1 MKKLSQNNRSKELA
15 KFVLILTVLFLA
27 TELGLYF
34 RVLIRKHSSL
44 PEEHSQVLVYGD
56 SIFVDP
62 TKFMASG
69 LSQLN
74 ISLIDMTKAA
84 LRTEEVSQSIRR
96 DIEKYNPALIVLM
109 LGKSDLES
117 ETGKQTTP
125 IFSYII
131 TRSRV
136 LSFFLDH
143 LDRLGESFSG
153 IGNALSLLLSHSD
166 SNKSDCTKLNALKE
180 PDRCL
185 AYLKL
190 LSNNG
195 RTEAALSIIHELQDL
210 PWDPLSFGK
219 IKARA
224 ASFYAKIGKDEEAK
238 DILRYL
244 DQKTEFLIDEAI
256 ASDYIRSLSWLRMSK
271 KVIEFAE
278 SLPES
283 LQSTGPILVYKSW
296 AVYALQK
303 CRAVPLFEQSMQ
315 LGVITKN
322 QLNALIK
329 CYFTK
334 HQVHRGFEIIK
345 SLYGKVKLPEEIT
358 ITLIQFYVAIGK
370 MNEAKEIME
379 QLGTRLP
386 DDRALYKGQ
395 LSLYALSNNDSMLNE
410 VFRNQGIFQKRRA
423 AIPSFDA
430 YKELVAFA
438 HKKGVKVLVLQYPN
452 ERDEILEIGLGSTPA
467 SLLSTRSIILDVMN
481 KVRLKDLFETD
492 FEHLSQKG
500 ACYVGQE
507 VANRILDLLGNKTKS
522 IVAKDCEKL

>member
-1 MKKLSQNNRSKELA
+1 MA
-15 KFVLILTVLFLA
+15 KFVLILTFLFMA

-34 RVLIRKHSSL
+34 RVLIRAHSSL
-44 PEEHSQVLVYGD
+44 PERHSQVLVYGD

-62 TKFMASG
+62 IKFIANS

-74 ISLIDMTKAA
+74 ISLVDMSKAA
-84 LRTEEVSQSIRR
+84 LRTEEVTQSIRR
-96 DIEKYNPALIVLM
+96 DIEQYNPALIVLM

-117 ETGKQTTP
+117 ETGQQTTP
-125 IFSYII
+125 IFSYIT

-136 LSFFLDH
+136 LSFFFDH
-143 LDRLGESFSG
+143 ISRLGESFYG
-153 IGNALSLLLSHSD
+153 IGNALSLLIYHSD
-166 SNKSDCTKLNALKE
+166 SNKGDCTKMKALKE
-180 PDRCL
+180 PDKCL
-185 AYLKL
+185 AYLKI
-190 LSNNG
+190 LSNSG
-195 RTEAALSIIHELQDL
+195 RTEAALSIINELQDF

-224 ASFYAKIGKDEEAK
+224 ASFYAKIGKIEEVK

-283 LQSTGPILVYKSW
+283 LQNTGPILVYKSW

-303 CRAVPLFEQSMQ
+303 CRAVPLFEKSMR
-315 LGVITKN
+315 LGLITKN
-322 QLNALIK
+322 QLNFLIK
-329 CYFTK
+329 CYFAK
-334 HQVHRGFEIIK
+334 KQMHRGFETVKAI
-345 SLYGKVKLPEEIT
+345 YGKVKLPEEISVS
-358 ITLIQFYVAIGK
+358 LIQFYVTIGK
-370 MNEAKEIME
+370 TNEAKEIME
-379 QLGTRLP
+379 QLSARLP

-395 LSLYALSNNDSMLNE
+395 LSLYAISNNDSMLNE
-410 VFRNQGIFQKRRA
+410 VFRNQGIFQKRRS
-423 AIPSFDA
+423 AIPSFEA
-430 YKELVAFA
+430 YKELVDFA

-452 ERDEILEIGLGSTPA
+452 ERDEVLEIGLGSTPA
-467 SLLSTRSIILDVMN
+467 RILSTRSIILDVMN
-481 KVRLKDLFETD
+481 TVRLKDLFETD

-507 VANRILDLLGNKTKS
+507 VANRITDILGHKTKS
-522 IVAKDCEKL
+522 IVAKDCQKF

>member
-1 MKKLSQNNRSKELA
+1 MKKPNQSNKYKEMA
-15 KFVLILTVLFLA
+15 KFVLILNVLFLA

-34 RVLIRKHSSL
+34 RVLIRTHSSL
-44 PEEHSQVLVYGD
+44 PGGHSQVLVYGD
-56 SIFVDP
+56 SIFVEP
-62 TKFMASG
+62 TKFIASS
-69 LSQLN
+69 LSKLN
-74 ISLIDMTKAA
+74 VSLIDMTKAA
-84 LRTEEVSQSIRR
+84 LRTEEVSQSIPH

-136 LSFFLDH
+136 LSFLFDH
-143 LDRLGESFSG
+143 LDRLGETFSG
-153 IGNALSLLLSHSD
+153 FSKALSFLLYHSD
-166 SNKSDCTKLNALKE
+166 SNKDDCTKLKALKD
-180 PDRCL
+180 PDKCL
-185 AYLKL
+185 AYLKI
-190 LSNNG
+190 LSNSG
-195 RTEAALSIIHELQDL
+195 RTEAALSIIHELQNL
-210 PWDPLSFGK
+210 PWDPISFGK
-219 IKARA
+219 MKARA

-244 DQKTEFLIDEAI
+244 DQKTEFLNDEAI
-256 ASDYIRSLSWLRMSK
+256 ASDYIRSLSWLRMST

-283 LQSTGPILVYKSW
+283 LQNTGPILVYKSW
-296 AVYALQK
+296 AVYAIQK

-315 LGVITKN
+315 LGAITKN

-334 HQVHRGFEIIK
+334 NQVQRGFETVKAI
-345 SLYGKVKLPEEIT
+345 YGKVKLPEEVAIS
-358 ITLIQFYVAIGK
+358 LIQFYVAIGK

-379 QLGTRLP
+379 QLSSKLP

-410 VFRNQGIFQKRRA
+410 IFRNQGIFQKRRA
-423 AIPSFDA
+423 AIPSFDS
-430 YKELVAFA
+430 YKELVDFA
-438 HKKGVKVLVLQYPN
+438 HKRGVKVLVLQYPN
-452 ERDEILEIGLGSTPA
+452 ERDEVLEIGLGSTPA
-467 SLLSTRSIILDVMN
+467 RLLSTRSIILDVMN

-492 FEHLSQKG
+492 FEHLTQKG

-507 VANRILDLLGNKTKS
+507 VANQIIDILGHKTKS
-522 IVAKDCEKL
+522 IVAKDCETL

>member
-1 MKKLSQNNRSKELA
+1 MKKHSQNNKSREMV

-34 RVLIRKHSSL
+34 RFLIRTHSSR
-44 PEEHSQVLVYGD
+44 PEGHSQVLIYGD

-62 TKFMASG
+62 TKFIANG

-74 ISLIDMTKAA
+74 VTLIDMTKAA

-117 ETGKQTTP
+117 EAGKQTTP

-166 SNKSDCTKLNALKE
+166 SNKGDCTKLKALKE
-180 PDRCL
+180 PDKCL

-190 LSNNG
+190 LSNSG
-195 RTEAALSIIHELQDL
+195 RTEAALAIIHELQDFS
-210 PWDPLSFGK
+210 WDPLSFGK
-219 IKARA
+219 IKART
-224 ASFYAKIGKDEEAK
+224 ASFYAKIGKAEEAK
-238 DILRYL
+238 DILRNL
-244 DQKTEFLIDEAI
+244 DQKKELLFDEAI
-256 ASDYIRSLSWLRMSK
+256 ASDYIRSLTWLRMFK

-278 SLPES
+278 SLPER
-283 LQSTGPILVYKSW
+283 LQNTGPILVYKSW

-303 CRAVPLFEQSMQ
+303 CRAVPLFEKSME

-322 QLNALIK
+322 QLSFLIK
-329 CYFTK
+329 CYFAK
-334 HQVHRGFEIIK
+334 NQVHRGFEIIK

-358 ITLIQFYVAIGK
+358 VTLIQFYVATGK
-370 MNEAKEIME
+370 MNEAIEMMA
-379 QLGTRLP
+379 QLSTRLP
-386 DDRALYKGQ
+386 DDRTLYKGQ

-423 AIPSFDA
+423 AIPSFDS
-430 YKELVAFA
+430 YKELVDFA
-438 HKKGVKVLVLQYPN
+438 HKKGVKVLALQYPN
-452 ERDEILEIGLGSTPA
+452 EKDEILEIGLGSTPA
-467 SLLSTRSIILDVMN
+467 RLLSTRSIILDVMN

-507 VANRILDLLGNKTKS
+507 VAKRILNLLGNKTKS
-522 IVAKDCEKL
+522 IVTEDCDKL